1 MQGREV
7 NQVKKVEDIIVLAVI
22 ASLMLPAALVTFFIL
37 GAYVAESAF

>member
-1 MQGREV
+1 M
-7 NQVKKVEDIIVLAVI
+7 KKVEDWIVMLVI